1 MVPSKIPPFVEP
13 PPRGDTGRCWRC
25 CDEEAKSSFCS
36 HRVQRWEQ
44 ISKQNKIHPV
54 GDKGYGENEAR
65 NETGERWVCRGPQ
78 GYLRKGERVRSCSL
92 RHFSPEPMILQPR
105 RSQLGVILPSKW
117 HFAMSSDIITVG
129 WGWSGAGSG
138 WRPGVVLS
146 IL

>member
-78 GYLRKGERVRSCSL
+78 RVPQEGRAGKVML
-92 RHFSPEPMILQPR
+92 TKALQPR
-105 RSQLGVILPSKW
+105 AHDSPAQTFSTRGYSTLQVA
-117 HFAMSSDIITVG
+117 FCNV
-129 WGWSGAGSG
+129 
-138 WRPGVVLS
+138 
-146 IL
+146 